1 MWNSDQVISNIA
13 TGKIATEAMRKNTS
27 SLKEQGQQAIG
38 EFIGRFTLL
47 EDTATNTYYTSIKKQ
62 AVNLFKEDNTKIKRS
77 VPKDQG
83 QSFADI
89 LSIFDNKSLDLYKIM
104 EWRVPSKLRSIYKKE
119 NKSTENKKSLF
130 RSHLE

>member
-27 SLKEQGQQAIG
+27 SLMEQGQQAIG

-62 AVNLFKEDNTKIKRS
+62 AVNLFKEDNTKIKCS

-130 RSHLE
+130 RNHLE